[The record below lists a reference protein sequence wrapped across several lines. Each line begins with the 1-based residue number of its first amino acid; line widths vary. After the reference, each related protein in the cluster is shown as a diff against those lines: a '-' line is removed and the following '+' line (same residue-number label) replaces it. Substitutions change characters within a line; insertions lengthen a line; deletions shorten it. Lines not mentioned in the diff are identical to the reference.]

1 MSVISKFE
9 GEILTITDAA
19 LAMRCSKTH
28 MQNVLQGRVANV
40 PRLPHIRVG
49 RRVLIR
55 RESFERWMADAES
68 LSGRE
73 A

>member
-9 GEILTITDAA
+9 GEVLTITEAA

-40 PRLPHIRVG
+40 PRLPCISRRTSGVDSTGIVRTVG
-49 RRVLIR
+49 
-55 RESFERWMADAES
+55 E
-68 LSGRE
+68 GR
-73 A
+73 

>member
-9 GEILTITDAA
+9 GEVITITEAA

-40 PRLPHIRVG
+40 PRLPCIRVG

-55 RESFERWMADAES
+55 RESLELWMRAAEPPA
-68 LSGRE
+68 GRE